1 MKVLFLQEQPEVLHR
16 LQQPR
21 DANPGVGGT
30 SYLTSQIAYELHRCC
45 RQDNRGIDIYLGYL
59 NAHADSFHG
68 IPVVPL
74 GNQAAQQCWD
84 VVVATGGSLD
94 HLAAGT
100 IRLHHTR
107 LIAWIHHPF
116 DHDKIQKAR
125 SLGAELLS
133 IGKAQYLS
141 NVLVA
146 GPHHHIDNLFCA
158 DRIRRAAGWDPQQSQ
173 PATHQ
178 RQQGLLR
185 IGYMGGLIPSKG
197 FHLLAQQWPAIQ
209 QALEALSLNARL
221 EVIGGSNLYRFDQ
234 GHPQLPCDRAYGE
247 RLSTI
252 LGGQIG
258 RSVIFHGTLDTKR
271 YALMQ
276 QCDLAIVN
284 PSGAGEAFPAT
295 ILEWL
300 SLGVPVITSQRYGCA
315 DAMQLL
321 PSLSIERPSDIP
333 RAVQSIA
340 EQSDLDAQQL
350 RHYCAQIGSS
360 FSSQQALIIQQW
372 LLLLTKPDSKLLINE
387 YLPAP
392 IRLQLL
398 RSYAAAQL
406 QRVKQSLKDWLK
418 QFLPHR

>member
-1 MKVLFLQEQPEVLHR
+1 MKVLFLQEQPEVLQR

-30 SYLTSQIAYELHRCC
+30 SYLTSQIAYELHRSC
-45 RQDNRGIDIYLGYL
+45 RQDNRAIDIYLGCL
-59 NAHADSFHG
+59 DAPTDSFHG

-74 GNQAAQQCWD
+74 GNQAEQQCWD
-84 VVVATGGSLD
+84 VVVTTGGHLD
-94 HLAAGT
+94 RLAAGT
-100 IRLHHTR
+100 IRLHHKR

-116 DHDKIQKAR
+116 DRDKIQKAR

-141 NVLVA
+141 NLLVA

-158 DRIRRAAGWDPQQSQ
+158 DRIRRVAGWGPQQAQ
-173 PATHQ
+173 PASHQ
-178 RQQGLLR
+178 RQHGLLR

-197 FHLLAQQWPAIQ
+197 FHLLAQQWSAIQ

-221 EVIGGSNLYRFDQ
+221 EVIGGSNLYHFDQ
-234 GHPQLPCDRAYGE
+234 SHRQLPCDRAYGE
-247 RLSTI
+247 RLSAI
-252 LGGQIG
+252 LGDQIG
-258 RSVIFHGTLDTKR
+258 RSVIFHGTLDTRR

-300 SLGVPVITSQRYGCA
+300 SLGVPVIASQRYGCA

-321 PSLSIERPSDIP
+321 SSLSIQRPSDIP
-333 RAVQSIA
+333 RAVQSMA
-340 EQSDLDAQQL
+340 QQSDLNTQQL
-350 RHYCAQIGSS
+350 RHYCAQIGST

-372 LLLLTKPDSKLLINE
+372 LLLLTKTEPKLLINE
-387 YLPAP
+387 YLPSP

-398 RSYAAAQL
+398 RSYAADQI
-406 QRVKQSLKDWLK
+406 QRAKQSLKDWMK